1 MLMLNR
7 LMFIIL
13 ANTPRVLNLVIL
25 EYTIDII
32 MTLNL
37 IMSMQNK
44 LITEKYLVL
53 KSIKARY
60 WNG

>member
-1 MLMLNR
+1 MLNR